1 MSCCS
6 PHKKHD
12 DEPKP
17 SQSSCCSAPKKE
29 ERHDHSQSSCCSP
42 KKEEHTHDH
51 SQSSCCSAPKRQE
64 QKNDQSQSSCC
75 SAPQKG
81 TKKISRQMTI
91 EEILGMFPYKAQRL
105 SQEITNAGLH
115 CVGCHA
121 AVWETLEAGMYTHGK
136 NEAQIDELVRRLNN
150 LLEEE
155 IDLTSIS
162 ITPRAAA
169 KFLGILSEEGK
180 QGWGMRFAEEMAGCN
195 GFEYVLDFSEKAETD
210 DQTFESNGIE
220 IHIKKAML
228 SRLLGSEIDYVE
240 GLRGSGF
247 KISNPNV
254 RSSCGCGTSHNY

>member
-6 PHKKHD
+6 PHKKHED
-12 DEPKP
+12 KHE
-17 SQSSCCSAPKKE
+17 SSNSSCCSTPKKQE
-29 ERHDHSQSSCCSP
+29 THEHS
-42 KKEEHTHDH
+42 H
-51 SQSSCCSAPKRQE
+51 
-64 QKNDQSQSSCC
+64 SSCC
-75 SAPQKG
+75 SAPQKQE
-81 TKKISRQMTI
+81 THEHSDSSCCSNPESKQKQAKKIIRQMTI

-136 NEAQIDELVRRLNN
+136 TDAQIDELVNRLNA

-155 IDLTSIS
+155 VDITSIR
-162 ITPRAAA
+162 ITPRGAA
-169 KFLGILSEEGK
+169 KFLEILAEDGK

-195 GFEYVLDFSEKAETD
+195 GFEYVLDFSEKADHD
-210 DQTFESNGIE
+210 DKTFSSNGIE
-220 IHIKKAML
+220 IHVKTVMVP
-228 SRLLGSEIDYVE
+228 RLLGSEIDYVE